1 MYIYSCDSTAATAS
15 VALCDGERLICEYTQ
30 NNGNTHSETLLPMT
44 ENIFR
49 SVGITA
55 ADIGLFACAAGPGSF
70 TGVRIGTAHVKGL
83 AFGREVPCVGVSTL
97 EALAFNVLPVGDV
110 IAPVMD
116 ARRSQ
121 VYTAF
126 FEKAPDGSLR
136 RLTQDTAIS
145 AEEYLRITASYKDA
159 GRTVTAVGD
168 GYAVV
173 MSKDTEGLLSPC
185 PERLRYQSAYSVAQV
200 ALAAYKRGE
209 YTDAKGLKPTYLRL
223 PQAERERMERL
234 AGK

>member
-1 MYIYSCDSTAATAS
+1 MYIYSCDSTAVTAS
-15 VALCDGERLICEYTQ
+15 VALCDGARLLCEYTQ

-55 ADIGLFACAAGPGSF
+55 SDIGLFACAAGPGSF
-70 TGVRIGTAHVKGL
+70 TGVRIGAAHVKGL
-83 AFGREVPCVGVSTL
+83 AFGRDVPCVGVSTL
-97 EALAFNVLPVGDV
+97 EALAFNALSFGDV

-126 FEKAPDGSLR
+126 FEKLPDGSLH
-136 RLTQDTAIS
+136 RLSKDRAVS
-145 AEEYLRITASYKDA
+145 VREYLQEAASYRAA
-159 GRTVTAVGD
+159 GRSVTPVGD
-168 GYAVV
+168 GYDVV
-173 MSKDTEGLLSPC
+173 VSADADGILSPC
-185 PERLRYQSAYSVAQV
+185 PERLRYQSAYAVAQV
-200 ALAAYKRGE
+200 ALAAYIRGE

-223 PQAERERMERL
+223 PQAERERLERL
-234 AGK
+234 SKS